1 MTFLARAVAEDCD
14 APPVLV
20 IFSPFEQQRVG
31 NYLLDAGF
39 LPLLLDDPSL
49 GLEFVTAFDG
59 QIAAVLLGGTFAVM
73 SVEAFCTVLADAYPY
88 IPVVVVSEE
97 GSNVNGLHRLSLHQP
112 LTRDTVVQAIYDAV
126 TMPLSSTQNP
136 PPNLP

>member
-1 MTFLARAVAEDCD
+1 MTTLARAIAEDCD

-20 IFSPFEQQRVG
+20 ILPPFEQQRVG

-73 SVEAFCTVLADAYPY
+73 NVEAFCTVLADAYPQ
-88 IPVVVVSEE
+88 IPVVVVREE
-97 GSNVNGLHRLSLHQP
+97 GSNVSGQHRPSLHRP

-126 TMPLSSTQNP
+126 TQSFSSTHPP
-136 PPNLP
+136 PPN